1 MCPGCIAL
9 CRYCAPLSGCLMCA
23 ILHCIRLSV
32 FWYCHFN
39 FHCYSAQ
46 AAGEQGE
53 ALALCRDLS
62 LGLQPGASQEPPEY
76 QEIPKDNSTYSQRG
90 SKGVKLVAND
100 GPRDPTRSK
109 EIPKTP
115 QEFPKPSKPGI
126 PLQRDAKSETHIF
139 CNNMICEGDLR
150 GICEFQPSKPW
161 IPLPRAAQTTKSTK

>member
-1 MCPGCIAL
+1 VQRKLGKCVQAALHCAGIAPRSCAFMC
-9 CRYCAPLSGCLMCA
+9 SDCLMCA
-23 ILHCIRLSV
+23 ILHCIQLFV
-32 FWYCHFN
+32 FWCCYFN

-46 AAGEQGE
+46 AAAEQGE

-62 LGLQPGASQEPPEY
+62 LGLPPGASQEPPEY

-126 PLQRDAKSETHIF
+126 PLQRGAKSEAHQANKHT
-139 CNNMICEGDLR
+139 
-150 GICEFQPSKPW
+150 
-161 IPLPRAAQTTKSTK
+161 